1 MKEGEKLVLRRSD
14 SGKGV
19 YMTIPKTRLMLIASE
34 EDFRKFC
41 DNEQIYIP
49 FEVVDRDTLF
59 REINIRIGG

>member
-19 YMTIPKTRLMLIASE
+19 YMTIPNTRLMLIASK

-41 DNEQIYIP
+41 DNERVYIP
-49 FEVVDRDTLF
+49 FEVVDRETLF

>member
-1 MKEGEKLVLRRSD
+1 MKECEKLVLRSSE

-34 EDFRKFC
+34 DDFRKFC
-41 DNEQIYIP
+41 DNEQVYIP